1 MLRRTFLGTPLAA
14 FAARTPRETAQELAA
29 VYGHEI
35 TDIVYTQTVSLIG
48 RLRLGQR
55 EDVAGILEPWL
66 SGSKNSLAK
75 PTASHYSGH
84 LVFGS
89 MADPRAKALLSKAAA
104 MASRDPMDNEM
115 SDSIFMVCPLLAKAG
130 LHDRALEHFRKMEKL
145 CLRGDGLYRHSPLA
159 EVAWGR
165 GNAFPALGLALTIP
179 EIPHGHAGAAAMR
192 ASFLAL
198 MRALVKHQEA
208 GGMWRQVID
217 ERDAWL
223 EYSCTAMIATAMQH
237 AISRKFLPADTYTPH
252 VERAWAAIE
261 ARTAGNGEVVDVCES
276 TGKLKTLDEYLRRK
290 AIRGIDARG
299 GAMGLLVATEVAGL
313 G

>member
-1 MLRRTFLGTPLAA
+1 
-14 FAARTPRETAQELAA
+14 
-29 VYGHEI
+29 
-35 TDIVYTQTVSLIG
+35 
-48 RLRLGQR
+48 
-55 EDVAGILEPWL
+55 
-66 SGSKNSLAK
+66 
-75 PTASHYSGH
+75 
-84 LVFGS
+84 
-89 MADPRAKALLSKAAA
+89 
-104 MASRDPMDNEM
+104 
-115 SDSIFMVCPLLAKAG
+115 
-130 LHDRALEHFRKMEKL
+130 
-145 CLRGDGLYRHSPLA
+145 
-159 EVAWGR
+159 
-165 GNAFPALGLALTIP
+165 
-179 EIPHGHAGAAAMR
+179 
-192 ASFLAL
+192 
-198 MRALVKHQEA
+198 
-208 GGMWRQVID
+208 MWRQVID